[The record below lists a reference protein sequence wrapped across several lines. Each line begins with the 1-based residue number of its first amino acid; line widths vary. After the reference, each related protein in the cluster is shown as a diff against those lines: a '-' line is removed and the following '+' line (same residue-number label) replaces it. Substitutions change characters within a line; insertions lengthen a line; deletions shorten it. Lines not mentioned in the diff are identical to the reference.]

1 MYICSL
7 YLWCTFVHFRKTMKN
22 ELTERQN
29 EILLFIANYIGNI
42 GYAPTVREIAAHFG
56 FTSPNAAKKHIEML
70 HKKGYLNMS
79 SNVSRGISIKS
90 EMNEDFEA
98 TINTSSGVNIPV
110 VGRVA
115 AGLPILAEEN
125 LEGSIIIDSV
135 FVRTT
140 DDCYALKVKGDSMI
154 NAGIYE
160 GDIVV
165 VSPKKAVANHDII
178 VAMVDG
184 EATVKRYMKKDGQ
197 ISLIP
202 ENDAFKVI
210 EIKPTSDFSIAGKVV
225 GVLRWYN

>member
-1 MYICSL
+1 
-7 YLWCTFVHFRKTMKN
+7 MKN
-22 ELTERQN
+22 ELTKRQN
-29 EILLFIANYIGNI
+29 EILLFITGYIGNN
-42 GYAPTVREIAAHFG
+42 GYAPSVREIAAHFG
-56 FTSPNAAKKHIEML
+56 FTSPNAAKKHIDML

-79 SNVSRGISIKS
+79 SNVSRGISIRG
-90 EMNEDFEA
+90 EMNDEFES
-98 TINTSSGVNIPV
+98 TIYNSSGVNIPV

-125 LEGSIIIDSV
+125 LEGSIVIDSV

-140 DDCYALKVKGDSMI
+140 DDCYALKVKGESMI

-165 VSPKKAVANHDII
+165 VSPKKSVDNYDIV

-184 EATVKRYMKKDGQ
+184 EATVKRYMRKDGK
-197 ISLIP
+197 ITLIP
-202 ENDAFKVI
+202 ENDAFKTI

>member
-1 MYICSL
+1 
-7 YLWCTFVHFRKTMKN
+7 MKN

-56 FTSPNAAKKHIEML
+56 FTSPNAGKHIEML

-90 EMNEDFEA
+90 EMNEDFES

-115 AGLPILAEEN
+115 AGLPILAEN

-140 DDCYALKVKGDSMI
+140 DDCYALRK
-154 NAGIYE
+154 
-160 GDIVV
+160 
-165 VSPKKAVANHDII
+165 
-178 VAMVDG
+178 
-184 EATVKRYMKKDGQ
+184 ATV
-197 ISLIP
+197 
-202 ENDAFKVI
+202 
-210 EIKPTSDFSIAGKVV
+210 
-225 GVLRWYN
+225 

>member
-1 MYICSL
+1 
-7 YLWCTFVHFRKTMKN
+7 MKN
-22 ELTERQN
+22 DLTDRQN
-29 EILLFIANYIGNI
+29 EILLYIANFIGNN

-56 FTSPNAAKKHIEML
+56 FNSPNGAKKHIETL

-79 SNVSRGISIKS
+79 SNVSRGISIRN
-90 EMNEDFEA
+90 EMETEFES
-98 TINTSSGVNIPV
+98 TINQSSAINVPV

-125 LEGSIIIDSV
+125 LEGSIIIDSA

-165 VSPKKAVANHDII
+165 VSPKKSVHNYDIV

-184 EATVKRYMKKDGQ
+184 EATVKRYMKKDG
-197 ISLIP
+197 IITLVP
-202 ENDAFKVI
+202 ENDSFKVI

-225 GVLRWYN
+225 GVIRWYN